1 MFGVIP
7 PVTGGWLIIMLLV
20 ALFAGAFIGLI
31 IMGLL
36 AGEKRLEEC
45 ESCRYVKFYSRVMT
59 EGKCPDCSRLWT
71 SNLATWP
78 RAEKEKL

>member
-1 MFGVIP
+1 MFAMIP
-7 PVTGGWLIIMLLV
+7 SVTGEWLIIMLLI

-31 IMGLL
+31 LMALL
-36 AGEKRLEEC
+36 AESNRLGEC